1 MKYVKDD
8 GFIVLHDCN
17 PISEWHARQTYR
29 YDFTP
34 AKKIWNGTVWK
45 AFMKKR
51 FDKNLFT
58 CCIDTDMGVGIISK
72 TKNIGKSINKTN
84 TFYEFEILR
93 KNRKKLLNL
102 IDFEEFKNL
111 F

>member
-1 MKYVKDD
+1 
-8 GFIVLHDCN
+8 
-17 PISEWHARQTYR
+17 
-29 YDFTP
+29 
-34 AKKIWNGTVWK
+34 
-45 AFMKKR
+45 MKKR

-58 CCIDTDMGVGIISK
+58 CCIDTDMGVCIISK

-84 TFYEFEILR
+84 NFYEFEVLR
-93 KNRKKLLNL
+93 KNRKKILNL

>member
-1 MKYVKDD
+1 
-8 GFIVLHDCN
+8 
-17 PISEWHARQTYR
+17 
-29 YDFTP
+29 
-34 AKKIWNGTVWK
+34 
-45 AFMKKR
+45 
-51 FDKNLFT
+51 
-58 CCIDTDMGVGIISK
+58 MGVGIISK